1 MKKRFKANIMILLVL
16 ALLVV
21 NVFAATPGSACSV
34 TITGPLGLRVVEP
47 GIVSP
52 NGSACAPVGERFFGL
67 PVGVGVSCGFQG
79 RLLGVNVVSRCP
91 N

>member
-1 MKKRFKANIMILLVL
+1 MILLVL
-16 ALLVV
+16 ALLVI
-21 NVFAATPGSACSV
+21 NVFAATPGARCTV

-47 GIVSP
+47 GVVSP

-67 PVGVGVSCGFQG
+67 PIGAGVSCGFQG
-79 RLLGVNVVSRCP
+79 RIAGVNVVSRCP